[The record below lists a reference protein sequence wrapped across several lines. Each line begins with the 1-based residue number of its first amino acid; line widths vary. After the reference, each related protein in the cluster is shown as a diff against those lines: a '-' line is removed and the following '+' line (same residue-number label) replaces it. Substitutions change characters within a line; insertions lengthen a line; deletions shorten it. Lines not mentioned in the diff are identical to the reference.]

1 MNASAECLTAQK
13 RQGRIDAVRYY
24 LDRRTLE
31 AHLTSLLDAAHLEQA
46 RGVLAG
52 APVYAV
58 LSRQA
63 GEQVR
68 DHCRRWQLD
77 ALQVEAELPAIT
89 ELRRLSMRAVSAR
102 TTHGGSWLL
111 TIGLAVL
118 AISVA
123 LTSD

>member
-1 MNASAECLTAQK
+1 MNASPECLTAQK
-13 RQGRIDAVRYY
+13 KHGRIDAVRYY

-58 LSRQA
+58 LHRQA
-63 GEQVR
+63 AEQLR

-77 ALQVEAELPAIT
+77 PLQLEVDLPAIN
-89 ELRRLSMRAVSAR
+89 ELRSLTVRAASAS
-102 TTHGGSWLL
+102 TGHGGSWLL

-118 AISVA
+118 AISLA

>member
-1 MNASAECLTAQK
+1 MNVSAECLTAQK
-13 RQGRIDAVRYY
+13 KHGRIDAVRYY

-31 AHLTSLLDAAHLEQA
+31 AHLTSLLDAADLGQA

-52 APVYAV
+52 APIYAV

-63 GEQVR
+63 AEQVR
-68 DHCRRWQLD
+68 NHCRNWQLD
-77 ALQVEAELPAIT
+77 PQQLEAELPALT
-89 ELRRLSMRAVSAR
+89 ELRRLTMRAGSTSTGR
-102 TTHGGSWLL
+102 GGNWLL

-118 AISVA
+118 AISLA